1 MNLRAYFA
9 CAVAVVGMAAI
20 SGCHDD
26 TAKPADKP
34 PTKADIT
41 RDAGLTFPDGFTE
54 FKVVRA
60 MPTLIDVTF
69 TCTPEICDEFE
80 RANSLNLVA
89 GQRVITSTSPLW
101 ELNVNVTNNSAT
113 SLLSNDSYRGSSTTY
128 QEVAR
133 DIEIVN
139 GTVRISLHPSTTAT
153 ASTTT
158 TTSP

>member
-41 RDAGLTFPDGFTE
+41 RDAGLTFPDGFSD

-69 TCTPEICDEFE
+69 SCTPEICDQFD
-80 RANSLNLVA
+80 RDNALQLA
-89 GQRVITSTSPLW
+89 PGRRVITSPSPLW
-101 ELNVNVTNNSAT
+101 DLNVGVTIPNSPST
-113 SLLSNDSYRGSSTTY
+113 SLLSNASYRGSSTSY
-128 QEVAR
+128 QDVTR
-133 DIEIVN
+133 DIELVN
-139 GTVRISLHPSTTAT
+139 GTIRISLHPNAGAGATTPAT
-153 ASTTT
+153 T
-158 TTSP
+158 